1 MTHTQK
7 FADNLKT
14 EMANNHISQEKLA
27 EMLNTSQAT
36 DSRWTSGKHQP
47 DFETLLAICEILEVT
62 PNNLLGWDD

>member
-1 MTHTQK
+1 MHNQK

-36 DSRWTSGKHQP
+36 VSRWTSGTHQP

-62 PNNLLGWDD
+62 PNNLLGWDDC